1 MHVDPRTLDE
11 AVAAEAFTG
20 VATVDVADRRV
31 MERCEGFVH
40 RALRVPMTSQ
50 ARIGIASGSKAFTAL
65 AVMRL
70 VEDGELRLD
79 HPCADCSAM
88 TCR

>member
-1 MHVDPRTLDE
+1 MRVDVRTLDE
-11 AVAAEAFTG
+11 AAVAEAFTG
-20 VATVDVADRRV
+20 VATVNVADRRV
-31 MERCEGFVH
+31 MERCEGLVH

-70 VEDGELRLD
+70 VEDGELRLED
-79 HPCADCSAM
+79 PV
-88 TCR
+88 RGRRPG